1 MAQNPCVRSARVARE
16 SRMDEEMLPER
27 DPAEARAGRV
37 LAAASAAQVRA
48 YAGRAWTSV
57 TASLLTGVLAV
68 WVVDSAGGHVHLW
81 LAALAAVLGAR
92 MVLVR
97 QWHRELVSGEAS
109 PTLWLGRLRAVTL
122 AHGAV
127 WGLFAWAGP
136 TPSSPDAVGALVM
149 LQGGIAVAGM
159 SLLMYDRHAALAF
172 AFSVALP
179 LAMRLALVPGKP
191 PTIVPIAGI
200 MLLLLIGSLY
210 LAARGAAREREL
222 LAAARLAESDRA
234 LETRRSD
241 ALLRRVFE
249 HVGEGI
255 CMFGPDLR
263 LQATNARMIE
273 LLGVNPE
280 LARPGTPVRD
290 WALQLARV
298 GAYGVVDPEVEADRR
313 VVDVSRQVR
322 SIAQRTRPDGRTIE
336 TRRTPLPEGGFAM
349 VCVDVTER
357 LASADALF
365 ENRRTLDVLLQT
377 TDEGFWFIDNQL
389 RTTDA
394 NRAMCR
400 MLGITREALLGRT
413 IYEFVDPE
421 NEAVFRRQVE
431 LRAEG
436 QAGSYEIALT
446 RSDGTRVY
454 CYNNATPIH
463 DANGNKIG
471 AIGLFSDI
479 TAQKQA
485 AAETQRATTLLTE
498 KSDVLETTLESL
510 VQGVISFG
518 GDQRVNAWNRRAL
531 DLLDL
536 PEAMMLTRPSLRE
549 IGRLQIER
557 GEFSPA
563 DYLRM
568 TGERE
573 FSHLPSDRPSDL
585 PAELPAELP
594 EIPGPLRYQRTR
606 TDGTVIEIAAYPAPG
621 GGQVR
626 TYTDVTAAAAAE
638 QALIAAKDEAERAN
652 RAKSEFLSRMS
663 HELRTPLNAI
673 LGFGQLLQRDT
684 VEPLEPGQQAR
695 VSQIVHGGQHLLV
708 LINEVLD
715 LARIEAGTLP
725 VELQAVDVD
734 AVVEDCLRLVQ
745 PMARQ
750 RPVHLVRQSS
760 GGVAGL
766 ASADPTRLRQVL
778 LNLLSNAIKYNR
790 SGGTVTV
797 LTRAIADGVGIEVSD
812 EGEGL
817 DDSQRQRL
825 FQAFER
831 LDADRSAIEGAGIG
845 LALSKSLVEL
855 MNGRIGVHSRPGQGS
870 TFWVELRRGPARA
883 GAAAQVEHAA
893 EPRPATAGLRRVL
906 YIEDNAV
913 NQLLMQGM
921 LAHRPDIA
929 LQLADLPEQGL
940 AMARESPPDLVLLDI
955 QLPGMSGF
963 EVLRQLRADALTRST
978 PVIAVSANAMP
989 QDLAQARLAGFNDYL
1004 TKPIDLVRLVAA
1016 VDKALTAA
1024 EPAH

>member
-1 MAQNPCVRSARVARE
+1 MGDPVPFESDAAANRVDRAVLSARAVQVRIYA
-16 SRMDEEMLPER
+16 
-27 DPAEARAGRV
+27 ARAWSPAV
-37 LAAASAAQVRA
+37 
-48 YAGRAWTSV
+48 
-57 TASLLTGVLAV
+57 ASLLTGLLAV
-68 WVVDSAGGHVHLW
+68 KALGGEGGLYPLW
-81 LAALAAVLGAR
+81 LAALVAALGAR
-92 MVLVR
+92 LLLVGR
-97 QWHRELVSGEAS
+97 WHRAAASGEPS
-109 PTLWLGRLRAVTL
+109 PMLWLTRMRTAML

-127 WGLFAWAGP
+127 WGLLAWAGP
-136 TPSSPDAVGALVM
+136 LPAIPDAVGVLVM
-149 LQGGIAVAGM
+149 LQGGSAVAGM

-172 AFSVALP
+172 SLVVLLP
-179 LAMRLALVPGKP
+179 LAARLATLPGP
-191 PTIVPIAGI
+191 LPMIVSIAGAMI
-200 MLLLLIGSLY
+200 VLLIGSLY
-210 LAARGAAREREL
+210 LVARRSAREREL
-222 LAAARLAESDRA
+222 LAASRRAEADRA
-234 LETRRSD
+234 REAQRVD

-255 CMFGPDLR
+255 CMFGADLR
-263 LQATNARMIE
+263 LQATNARMLE
-273 LLGVNPE
+273 LLGVDPS
-280 LARPGTPVRD
+280 LGRPGTHVRE
-290 WALQLARV
+290 WALALARI
-298 GAYGVVDPEVEADRR
+298 GAYGAVDPEVEADRR
-313 VVDVSRQVR
+313 VADVSRQVR
-322 SIAQRTRPDGRTIE
+322 SVAQRLRPDGRTIE

-357 LASADALF
+357 LASAEALF
-365 ENRRTLDVLLQT
+365 ENRRTLEVLLQT
-377 TDEGFWFIDNQL
+377 TDEGFWFIDNEV

-400 MLGITREALLGRT
+400 MLGVSREELLGRR
-413 IYEFVDPE
+413 IYEFVDAE
-421 NEAVFRRQVE
+421 NEAIFRRQVE
-431 LRAEG
+431 LRAQG

-479 TAQKQA
+479 TAHKQA
-485 AAETQRATTLLTE
+485 AAEAQRATALLTE
-498 KSDVLETTLESL
+498 KSEVLETTLESL
-510 VQGVISFG
+510 AQGVISIG
-518 GDQRVNAWNRRAL
+518 SDQRINAWNRRAL
-531 DLLDL
+531 DLLGL
-536 PEAMMLTRPSLRE
+536 PEPLMRTRPSLRE
-549 IGRLQIER
+549 VGWLQIDV
-557 GEFSPA
+557 GEFSA
-563 DYLRM
+563 DSSPLAGEAEGGHV
-568 TGERE
+568 TGQVSGDV
-573 FSHLPSDRPSDL
+573 F
-585 PAELPAELP
+585 ELT
-594 EIPGPLRYQRTR
+594 GPMRYQRTR
-606 TDGTVIEIAAYPAPG
+606 TDGTVIEVATYPAPG

-638 QALIAAKDEAERAN
+638 RALIAAKEEAERAN

-684 VEPLEPGQQAR
+684 AEPLGPGQQAR
-695 VSQIVHGGQHLLV
+695 VSQIVNGGQHLLV

-715 LARIEAGTLP
+715 MARIEAGTLP
-725 VELQAVDVD
+725 VDLQAVDVG

-750 RPVHLVRQSS
+750 RPVHLVVQSAIGS
-760 GGVAGL
+760 AGL

-797 LTRAIADGVGIEVSD
+797 QCRTIDDGVCIEVSD

-817 DDSQRQRL
+817 DDAQRRRL

-855 MNGRIGVHSRPGQGS
+855 MHGRIGVYSRPGQGS
-870 TFWVELRRGPARA
+870 TFWVELRRSPAPADAVAPAECADEPGPAA
-883 GAAAQVEHAA
+883 
-893 EPRPATAGLRRVL
+893 AGLRRVL

-921 LAHRPDIA
+921 LAHRPDIS
-929 LQLADLPEQGL
+929 LLLADLPEQGL
-940 AMARESPPDLVLLDI
+940 AMAREAPPDLILLDI

-963 EVLRQLRADALTRST
+963 EVLKALRADARTRDT

-989 QDLAQARLAGFNDYL
+989 QDLTQARLAGFDDYL
-1004 TKPIDLVRLVAA
+1004 TKPLDLTRLISA
-1016 VDKALTAA
+1016 VDQALALV
-1024 EPAH
+1024 ESAH